1 MPNLIAGRQIIPE
14 LLQNDFTP
22 ESMVKHL
29 QQIVPDGEPRQ
40 QMLAGL
46 AEVQATLHREGER
59 PAVERAADAIMK
71 SL

>member
-1 MPNLIAGRQIIPE
+1 MF
-14 LLQNDFTP
+14 DFTP
-22 ESMVKHL
+22 ENMVKHL

-46 AEVQATLHREGER
+46 AEVQAALRREGER